1 MTATEIEAGEWLVR
15 GSIWLAL
22 LCYPAGPLAA
32 LFEGR
37 RARLARWIWSLGC
50 LAFLAHVASSF
61 QVFYDWSHV
70 TAVSETARQVRE
82 VTGRDIG
89 AGIYFNYLFTLVW
102 LVDAAWWW
110 RDEAGYR
117 QRPRL
122 AVLLPHG
129 FFLFMI
135 FNATVIFE
143 VGAVRLLGLA
153 VVILGGFGV
162 WKTVRS
168 QRAVL

>member
-1 MTATEIEAGEWLVR
+1 MNATGLEPGEWLVR
-15 GSIWLAL
+15 ASIWMAL

-32 LFEGR
+32 LLEGH

-50 LAFLAHVASSF
+50 LAFLAHAASSF
-61 QVFYDWSHV
+61 QVFYDWSHA

-89 AGIYFNYLFTLVW
+89 AGIYFNYLVTLVW
-102 LVDAAWWW
+102 FVDAAWWW

-117 QRPRL
+117 QRPKL
-122 AVLLPHG
+122 AVLLAHG

-143 VGAVRLLGLA
+143 TGPVRLLGLA

-162 WKTVRS
+162 LKTVHS
-168 QRAVL
+168 PRAVR